1 MINLYEN
8 HIMSSAK
15 CGSRFLD
22 SILDKKERLLPQEL
36 LTNLPK
42 VDYIVIRNPYE
53 HLISALHTDLLHVWN
68 KEWEGQTE
76 EDIIRG
82 YSTEEGGSHYW
93 MYLYKTIYE
102 YWEATNK
109 SAKIILLHQLNILID
124 EMGIEYTF
132 EEEAYNWD
140 GYFEIYKSKGE
151 IIKYVIDTY
160 PNEYKLMMG
169 GVLMEQQYYHKFIDE
184 LIKK

>member
-1 MINLYEN
+1 
-8 HIMSSAK
+8 MSPAK

-22 SILDKKERLLPQEL
+22 SIWDNKKRLLPQEL
-36 LTNLPK
+36 LKELPK

-68 KEWEGQTE
+68 KQWEGQTE
-76 EDIIRG
+76 KDIIRG

-102 YWEATNK
+102 YWEVTNK
-109 SAKIILLHQLNILID
+109 SAKIIPLHQLNNLID
-124 EMGIEYTF
+124 DMGIEYSY
-132 EEEAYNWD
+132 EEDSYNWQ
-140 GYFEIYKSKGE
+140 GYFEIYKSKSDV
-151 IIKYVIDTY
+151 IKYVIDTY
-160 PNEYKLMMG
+160 PKEYELMMNG
-169 GVLMEQQYYHKFIDE
+169 ALLEQQYYHKFIDE

>member
-1 MINLYEN
+1 
-8 HIMSSAK
+8 MSPAK

-22 SILDKKERLLPQEL
+22 SIWDNKERLIPQDL
-36 LTNLPK
+36 LKELPK

-68 KEWEGQTE
+68 KEWEDATE
-76 EDIIRG
+76 KDVIRW

-102 YWEATNK
+102 YWESTNK
-109 SAKIILLHQLNILID
+109 SAKIIPLHQLSNLVDKLNIPYSYN
-124 EMGIEYTF
+124 ESEYEWLEF
-132 EEEAYNWD
+132 DIW
-140 GYFEIYKSKGE
+140 KSKSDV
-151 IIKYVIDTY
+151 IKYVIDTY
-160 PNEYKLMMG
+160 PKEYELMMNG
-169 GVLMEQQYYHKFIDE
+169 ALLEQQYYHKFIDE